1 MSWLTRPW
9 KPRQL
14 DAPALAESWLL
25 PDFALAWKPGP
36 WEVKVLS
43 PKHTSWHK
51 GRRKGLC
58 PGAGEAQKSRR
69 TASFVNVPLTYWAG
83 H

>member
-14 DAPALAESWLL
+14 EAPALAESWLL
-25 PDFALAWKPGP
+25 PGFALAWKPGP
-36 WEVKVLS
+36 WQVKELS

-51 GRRKGLC
+51 GRRKGLSL
-58 PGAGEAQKSRR
+58 PRGRGGPRRAGGQPAC
-69 TASFVNVPLTYWAG
+69 
-83 H
+83 